1 MVVKIKIFFFTFWY
15 FFLLLVF
22 VSKKNK
28 KMILLDIERWSKQYY
43 YSSNIYFQLV
53 YLLKFCPSFRN
64 IFYFRCSN
72 IPNIIQNIFC
82 RPDPNFYI
90 ADYIPNT
97 FNCIEGGGIF
107 VVHSFGTRI

>member
-43 YSSNIYFQLV
+43 YSSNIHPL
-53 YLLKFCPSFRN
+53 P
-64 IFYFRCSN
+64 
-72 IPNIIQNIFC
+72 
-82 RPDPNFYI
+82 
-90 ADYIPNT
+90 
-97 FNCIEGGGIF
+97 
-107 VVHSFGTRI
+107 